1 MYSKREICFTI
12 TLALGIFPGFNP
24 RQDTSRLRSPGP
36 CLTLVDGV
44 HPPPPVLPPPKLGS
58 TGQLQADG
66 VHPPPPVLPAPKLGS
81 TGQLQAAS
89 TKALLSPWRSYP
101 RLAS

>member
-58 TGQLQADG
+58 TGQLQA
-66 VHPPPPVLPAPKLGS
+66 
-81 TGQLQAAS
+81 AS